1 MTKRTVYNACQHD
14 CPDNCAM
21 ESIVENGKVQAV
33 CGRKDHPFTRGSL
46 CSKVKRYDQRVYSDE
61 RIMFPM
67 RRIGAK
73 GEGHFQRISWDEALD
88 EISAKFRETIT
99 KYGAESILPC
109 SYLGHQGLLNGLHC
123 GDRFFNELGA
133 SIGERTF
140 CNATASKAFQMVAG
154 PTGGLDP
161 ESFAFSNLIIVWGMN
176 PIATSIHH
184 SQFILEAKKQGA
196 ILVVIDPIKTDTA
209 KRADHHIRP
218 RPGTD
223 VVLAMALANILISSG
238 LVDMEYVSKHTQDF
252 EEFSARARDF
262 DVEFASQVTG
272 VSAQSIEHLSSL
284 IAQHKAMAIRVGVG
298 LERTENGGDAIRAIA
313 ALPALTGAWKVVG
326 GGIFQNPQGTFP
338 INRKALTNA
347 NLVEENRNV
356 INLFD
361 IASALSANIQNPIR
375 CLFIYNSNPVIA
387 AADQT
392 KLIENL
398 GRKDLFITV
407 SEIFQTDTCAYAD
420 ILLPATSQLE
430 QKDLMYSWGHFNL
443 QYNDQAIQPIGEA
456 VSNTE
461 LFRRLARKMG
471 FQNTV
476 CDIEDEEIMRLAL
489 DWDHTHLDG
498 INIDLLKKRGFSRL
512 NVGSP
517 QTRKPHV
524 NGCFPTKSGKFEFAS
539 TDFNDGGALLPLFR
553 QGFEKNQ
560 KLQPVD
566 PLPSYK
572 AQKVPTCGFRL
583 ISPKH
588 KHFLNSGYTNFN
600 LKNGIAKKQILMINS
615 LDAVSHNIQQDEHL
629 ILYNELDEID
639 VFAHVTEDIIEGV
652 VMVNHGYWMRHINGK
667 TVNALVSN
675 KPSKIGK
682 GITVNDTVVFIK
694 KPSQIQKFK

>member
-1 MTKRTVYNACQHD
+1 MTKRIVYHACQHD

-21 ESIVENGKVQAV
+21 ESIVENGKVLAV
-33 CGRKDHPFTRGSL
+33 NGRKDHPFTRGSL

-88 EISAKFRETIT
+88 EISAKFKASII

-140 CNATASKAFQMVAG
+140 CNATASKAFQLVAG

-161 ESFAFSNLIIVWGMN
+161 ESFIFSTLIIIWGMN

-184 SQFILEAKKQGA
+184 SQFILEARKKGA
-196 ILVVIDPIKTDTA
+196 ILVVIDPVKTDTA
-209 KRADHHIRP
+209 KRADYHISP

-223 VVLAMALANILISSG
+223 VVLAMALANILIQSS
-238 LVDMEYVSKHTQDF
+238 LVDMEYVSKHTQGF
-252 EEFSARARDF
+252 EEFSARAREFDF
-262 DVEFASQVTG
+262 EFASQITG
-272 VSAQSIEHLSSL
+272 VPAQSIEKLSSL

-298 LERTENGGDAIRAIA
+298 LERTENGGDAIRAIS

-347 NLVEENRNV
+347 SLVEENRNV

-361 IASALSANIQNPIR
+361 IASALSANNQNPIH
-375 CLFIYNSNPVIA
+375 CLFIYNSNPIIA
-387 AADQT
+387 AANQT
-392 KLIENL
+392 KLIQNL
-398 GRKDLFITV
+398 CRSDLFVAV
-407 SEIFQTDTCAYAD
+407 SEIFHTDTCAYAD

-443 QYNDQAIQPIGEA
+443 QYNNQAIQPIGEA

-471 FQNTV
+471 LQNAG
-476 CDIEDEEIMRLAL
+476 CDIEDDEIMRLAL
-489 DWDHTHLDG
+489 DWSHTHLDG
-498 INIDLLKKRGFSRL
+498 INMDLLKERGFSRL

-517 QTRKPHV
+517 RTRKPHI
-524 NGCFPTKSGKFEFAS
+524 NGCFATKSGKFEFAS
-539 TDFNDGGALLPLFR
+539 TDFNNGGALLSLFR
-553 QGFEKNQ
+553 QGFEGNQ
-560 KLQPVD
+560 KLQPID

-572 AQKVPTCGFRL
+572 AQKTPVGGFKL
-583 ISPKH
+583 ISSKH
-588 KHFLNSGYTNFN
+588 KHFLNSGYANFN
-600 LKNGIAKKQILMINS
+600 LKNGISKKQILLINN
-615 LDAVSHNIQQDEHL
+615 LDAMKQNIQQGEHL
-629 ILYNELDEID
+629 VLYNYLGEID
-639 VFAHVTEDIIEGV
+639 VFANVTEDIIQGV
-652 VMVNHGYWMRHINGK
+652 LMVNHGYWMRHINGK
-667 TVNALVSN
+667 TVNALISN

-682 GITVNDTVVFIK
+682 GITVNDTIVFIK
-694 KPSQIQKFK
+694 KPGQSRSLE

>member
-1 MTKRTVYNACQHD
+1 MTKRTVYHACQHD

-33 CGRKDHPFTRGSL
+33 YGRKDHPFTRGSL

-61 RIMFPM
+61 RIMCPM

-88 EISAKFRETIT
+88 EISANFKESII

-161 ESFAFSNLIIVWGMN
+161 ESFSFSSLIIVWGMN

-184 SQFILEAKKQGA
+184 SHFILEAKKKGA

-209 KRADHHIRP
+209 KLADYHISP

-223 VVLAMALANILISSG
+223 VVLAMGIANILIKSS
-238 LVDMEYVSKHTQDF
+238 LVDMEYVSKHTQGF
-252 EEFSARARDF
+252 EEFSDRVGQF
-262 DVEFASQVTG
+262 DCEFASQVTG
-272 VSAQSIEHLSSL
+272 VPEQSIKKLSSL
-284 IAQHKAMAIRVGVG
+284 IAEHKATAIRVGVG

-347 NLVEENRNV
+347 SLIEESRNV
-356 INLFD
+356 VNLFD
-361 IASALSANIQNPIR
+361 IASALSPNVQNPIH
-375 CLFIYNSNPVIA
+375 CLFVYNSNPVIA
-387 AADQT
+387 AANQT
-392 KLIENL
+392 KLIQNL
-398 GRKDLFITV
+398 CRSDLFVTV

-420 ILLPATSQLE
+420 ILLPAASQLE

-443 QYNDQAIQPIGEA
+443 QYNNQAIQPIGEA

-461 LFRRLARKMG
+461 LFRRLARRMG
-471 FQNTV
+471 LQNNG
-476 CDIEDEEIMRLAL
+476 CDIEDDEIMRLAL
-489 DWDHTHLDG
+489 DWSHTHLDG
-498 INIDLLKKRGFSRL
+498 IDMNLLKERGFSRL
-512 NVGSP
+512 NVGCP
-517 QTRKPHV
+517 RTRKPHI
-524 NGCFPTKSGKFEFAS
+524 NGCFATKSGKFEFAS
-539 TDFNDGGALLPLFR
+539 ADFNNGGALLSLFR
-553 QGFEKNQ
+553 QGFEGNQ

-572 AQKVPTCGFRL
+572 AQKAPLDGFKL

-600 LKNGIAKKQILMINS
+600 LKNGIANKQTLMVNNI
-615 LDAVSHNIQQDEHL
+615 DAMKQNIQQGEHL
-629 ILYNELDEID
+629 ILYNDLSEID
-639 VFAHVTEDIIEGV
+639 VLAYVTEDIIQGV
-652 VMVNHGYWMRHINGK
+652 VMVNHGYWMRHIKGK
-667 TVNALVSN
+667 TVNALISN

-682 GITVNDTVVFIK
+682 GITVNDTIVFIK
-694 KPSQIQKFK
+694 KPS